1 MLITDLRQEFVSYW
15 RREKPEITKFLNH
28 VVYYTV
34 LGDVAE
40 QEDENHNGKFI
51 PNIVLY
57 SYLIGYLF
65 KSKMLMLM
73 LMLMLSKKTSHKFKP
88 CYLTMASWASRLT
101 T

>member
-28 VVYYTV
+28 VGYYTV

-65 KSKMLMLM
+65 KSKILCLV
-73 LMLMLSKKTSHKFKP
+73 KKQESHKFKP